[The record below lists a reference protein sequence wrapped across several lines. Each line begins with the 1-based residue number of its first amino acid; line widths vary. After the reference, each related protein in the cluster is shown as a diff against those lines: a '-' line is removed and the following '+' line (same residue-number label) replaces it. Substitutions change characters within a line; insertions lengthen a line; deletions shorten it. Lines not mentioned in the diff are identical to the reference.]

1 MADDIIFTPLRFRS
15 LPGALRVR
23 TPLDAPGASPAAL
36 RPAGPWRTA
45 KALVRVVG
53 GHPGQR
59 PNSADNAAP
68 HAGGRTPADGGAGS
82 ELVYLQQLLAASG
95 SVTRDGGGGPE

>member
-1 MADDIIFTPLRFRS
+1 MYALLRLGFTEEAAQFSGWLRDRVAEREGEALQLAPPLRFRS

-23 TPLDAPGASPAAL
+23 TPLDARGASPAVL

-53 GHPGQR
+53 GRPGQ
-59 PNSADNAAP
+59 
-68 HAGGRTPADGGAGS
+68 
-82 ELVYLQQLLAASG
+82 
-95 SVTRDGGGGPE
+95 